1 MPVTRLRCV
10 ARHADAAAAARQHDA
25 DAAAAARQQSEEKR
39 AAAQRALEAKL
50 AALRALG
57 VRKVAPVEVKAESDR
72 VNDAEEEE
80 QQRAGADYKL
90 FYAAYYEKFGEVT
103 RLLAEG
109 ANPNGYKSWVRACAR
124 AASLPAAPAPRPLP
138 HSPALR
144 RRRTSS
150 QCDETALTTASWA
163 GNTAIVQKLLDA
175 GADRNAKMRGGDTA
189 LTLAIRRAHGAVVQA
204 LRAADVGEADLD
216 AQAKQGTKRKHEEE
230 DDEDESSA
238 SFR

>member
-1 MPVTRLRCV
+1 MRC
-10 ARHADAAAAARQHDA
+10 AWAA
-25 DAAAAARQQSEEKR
+25 EECG
-39 AAAQRALEAKL
+39 QLKL
-50 AALRALG
+50 GA
-57 VRKVAPVEVKAESDR
+57 RKVAPVEVKAESDR

-144 RRRTSS
+144 RRRTS

-189 LTLAIRRAHGAVVQA
+189 LTLAIRRAHDAVVQA
-204 LRAADVGEADLD
+204 LLAADVGEADLD

>member
-1 MPVTRLRCV
+1 M
-10 ARHADAAAAARQHDA
+10 
-25 DAAAAARQQSEEKR
+25 
-39 AAAQRALEAKL
+39 EAKL

-124 AASLPAAPAPRPLP
+124 AASLPAAPAPLPRPCQLRGTHHP
-138 HSPALR
+138 HHAAAAHRSGAGPPSCGPAATGTRQSCR
-144 RRRTSS
+144 R
-150 QCDETALTTASWA
+150 C
-163 GNTAIVQKLLDA
+163 
-175 GADRNAKMRGGDTA
+175 
-189 LTLAIRRAHGAVVQA
+189 
-204 LRAADVGEADLD
+204 
-216 AQAKQGTKRKHEEE
+216 
-230 DDEDESSA
+230 
-238 SFR
+238 